1 MSSVGAYIEIT
12 PGHTEPDWFNW
23 ENFATG
29 KLGSK
34 GSWGLDVDWST
45 PVPDNAQV
53 YLVWSPQV
61 IAVWNNEDGI
71 ENGEDREDTDGSDVE
86 QRDEA
91 IATQFDLGTGEG
103 GEGDGDVSAPG
114 AEGRPEAAE

>member
-1 MSSVGAYIEIT
+1 M
-12 PGHTEPDWFNW
+12 
-23 ENFATG
+23 
-29 KLGSK
+29 
-34 GSWGLDVDWST
+34 DWST

-103 GEGDGDVSAPG
+103 GEGDGDVSSAD
-114 AEGRPEAAE
+114 